1 MGVNHE
7 VKGEGFSI
15 KADVESLAIRE
26 TLKAIRMYDGKTRL
40 GLERA
45 INNGIKRMAASAK
58 RRVPVGRGTLKKSIF
73 SSFRKHEYYA
83 SGPVGYFGAREPH
96 AHLIERGVTRSEV
109 NPDKKKALA
118 ITGTNIVENAS
129 SMVIFA
135 ARATI
140 PSRRA
145 QPFIEPAYDEER
157 LQLIRDIKK
166 AAQP

>member
-1 MGVNHE
+1 LGINHTD
-7 VKGEGFSI
+7 KGENFSV
-15 KADVESLAIRE
+15 KASVDSLEVQEAI
-26 TLKAIRMYDGKTRL
+26 KAIRMYDGKARL

-45 INNGIKRMAASAK
+45 INNGIKRMADSAK

-83 SGPVGYFGAREPH
+83 SGPVGYFGAKKPH
-96 AHLIERGVTRSEV
+96 AHLIEMGVARSEV
-109 NPDKKKALA
+109 KPDRKKALR
-118 ITGTNIVENAS
+118 ITGTNIMENAS

-157 LQLIRDIKK
+157 PQLIRDVKK

>member
-1 MGVNHE
+1 MGINHE
-7 VKGEGFSI
+7 KKGEGFSI
-15 KADVESLAIRE
+15 KADLEALAIRE
-26 TLKAIRMYDGKTRL
+26 ALKTIRMYDGKTRL

-58 RRVPVGRGTLKKSIF
+58 RRVLVGRGTLKKSIF
-73 SSFRKHEYYA
+73 SSFRKYEYYTR
-83 SGPVGYFGAREPH
+83 GPVGYFGAKAPH
-96 AHLIERGVTRSEV
+96 AHLIEKGVAKSEV
-109 NPDKKKALA
+109 KPDRKKALR
-118 ITGTNIVENAS
+118 ITGKNIVENAS

-140 PSRRA
+140 PSRRGR
-145 QPFIEPAYDEER
+145 PFIEPAYEEER